1 MTSTIMAVVFWAIT
15 ALVSGFGAYFGAYF
29 KKKGENL
36 ATHEDIGQLVDQVRA
51 VTITA
56 KEIEANISD
65 RSWNRQKHWEM
76 KREAIFSVM
85 ASLGRADE
93 TLHTLALAAKAL
105 NESKEPGF
113 LRVAEQEARHECYHE
128 IEDFDMKRALA
139 LIVCGKEMNDTLM
152 SLKLDLR
159 LIASQ
164 LGEGKGDAYD
174 ELASKLHGSYARA
187 YAFARRELGINRE
200 SHDPTPDLSSQ
211 RG

>member
-1 MTSTIMAVVFWAIT
+1 MTSTIMALMFWAIT
-15 ALVSGFGAYFGAYF
+15 ALMAGFGAYFGSYF

-36 ATHEDIGQLVDQVRA
+36 ATHEDIGKLVDQVRA
-51 VTITA
+51 VTVTA

-93 TLHTLALAAKAL
+93 ALHTLALAAKAL

-113 LRVAEQEARHECYHE
+113 LRGAEREARNECYQQ

-139 LIVCGKEMNDTLM
+139 LIVWEK
-152 SLKLDLR
+152 K
-159 LIASQ
+159 
-164 LGEGKGDAYD
+164 
-174 ELASKLHGSYARA
+174 
-187 YAFARRELGINRE
+187 
-200 SHDPTPDLSSQ
+200 
-211 RG
+211 